1 MIVGFTVGFFVGGIG
16 GVFCT
21 ALVVSWKKHDE
32 HISSLKGGIINDAS
46 RNEKESTWP
55 D

>member
-1 MIVGFTVGFFVGGIG
+1 MIGSIIGFVIGGIC

-32 HISSLKGGIINDAS
+32 HISSLEGGIINDAS